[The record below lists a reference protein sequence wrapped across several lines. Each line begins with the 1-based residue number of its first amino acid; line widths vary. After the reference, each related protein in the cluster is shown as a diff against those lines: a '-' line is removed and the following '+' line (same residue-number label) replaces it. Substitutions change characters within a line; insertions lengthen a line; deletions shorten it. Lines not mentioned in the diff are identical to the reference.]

1 MAEKITDEQ
10 VEALQGILRSDASV
24 DAKVAQVAAVK
35 TGIKHHNVPDTCVAE
50 LFVALR
56 TASLNN
62 HGALA
67 IAGLTSLNHLLTR
80 LSRQEPKYIIKQS
93 KDILPLLIDKMG
105 DPKEK
110 SRSLAVQ
117 SMATMYKVV
126 PADVESHVRNFAM
139 AGKSSKAK
147 EGSMQW
153 LLQMNREQGMGF
165 RAYVPRLMELLEDSD
180 ASVRDTA
187 KTTVIELFR
196 DAPATAKADLKK
208 QLETFKV
215 RPAIKQAIAKE
226 LVPRSTTPA
235 PDESGPADLPRPA
248 PRPNLAASVSSVS
261 TFNER
266 PTTPM
271 PDPRTETVEPSYLN
285 TTRELDDMF
294 NQMRTYF
301 EYNESE
307 HNWKLREQSINKL
320 RRLMAGNAVSDF
332 HDPFLAGLR
341 SFLGCITK
349 AITSLRTSLS
359 KEGCALVQDIA
370 VNYGAGMDPMVEQ
383 LMQTFIKLSG
393 ATKKIASQQ
402 ADVCID
408 TIIGRVT
415 YSKVIMQH
423 VAGAC
428 EDKNVNPRT
437 YATEWLK
444 TLLKKEAHHK
454 SHVEHTGGLDLIEKS
469 IKRGL
474 NDANPNVR
482 VKMRATFW
490 TFYGIWPA
498 RAEAYVV
505 PPRLI
510 AQPLQTDL
518 DSSLMDTL
526 EPTAQKA
533 LEKDPNNP
541 NTPNK
546 AEPVARPG
554 LGFSRSTMGVGVKP
568 SLRETMMAQKKAL
581 ATKNLPVRPGSAMA
595 HFSPPRTTRAVSGAS
610 TASASTAAPSI
621 ATRQKPISGGGLSG
635 APVRPTR
642 KRPEMAP
649 RPATAGPYSV
659 RGGTDTEMSPPPAR
673 PKAVTTK
680 TMGTTPK
687 RTVAKARPAHKPTA
701 SESSIPTPTRLT
713 HAKSSPATSPVKS
726 PARQRLQ
733 PGPLLGSPQPEDSLS
748 MITPTTPTFSPA
760 DPPAITSPDLIAP
773 GLPAPELI
781 ATELPAPEERDQAES
796 PLGTP
801 SKALRVYED
810 PLTAEQSTPRLTPPA
825 VLEEK
830 PVNEDAANLVSRQ
843 NGDGAAESDI
853 SPDKARQHARLI
865 ESALAKIKAKSLDV
879 HGFRKLQ
886 GILRDNKA
894 PLSDEKFEALLLGL
908 FDYLEDPQSNL
919 APEKVQDVK
928 AQNLATIKLLLK
940 KYRDHFQ
947 PHISKGLESLMS
959 ARAVYDARTHIV
971 SGLELLADEL
981 VSLGDAQEI
990 ATVLT
995 RRMTNTPADSAAGWR
1010 SLSMGLHVLKEMV
1023 DAKVDYEPTEQELG
1037 SMAALCTRCLESS
1050 ESGVRMDAVQL
1061 CVALEERVG
1070 TDKFWDAVKGVGD
1083 DSKSLITY
1091 YIVKRRREKEAAGGA

>member
-10 VEALQGILRSDASV
+10 VEALQNILRADVSI
-24 DAKVAQVAAVK
+24 DAKVAQVTAVK
-35 TGIKHHNVPDTCVAE
+35 TGIKHHNVPDTCVAP
-50 LFVALR
+50 LFEALR
-56 TASLNN
+56 TASSSQN
-62 HGALA
+62 GVLA
-67 IAGLTSLNHLLTR
+67 NAGLTSLNHLLTR
-80 LSRQEPKYIIKQS
+80 LSRQEPKYITRETKAT
-93 KDILPLLIDKMG
+93 LPLLVDRMG
-105 DPKEK
+105 DQKEK
-110 SRSLAVQ
+110 FRSTAVQ

-126 PADVESHVRNFAM
+126 PADVERHVRNLAM
-139 AGKSSKAK
+139 AGKNPKAK
-147 EGSMQW
+147 EASTQW
-153 LLQMNREQGMGF
+153 LLQMHREQGMPF
-165 RAYVPRLMELLEDSD
+165 RTYVPRLMELLEDAD
-180 ASVRDTA
+180 PSVRETA

-196 DAPATAKADLKK
+196 DASGTAKADLKK
-208 QLETFKV
+208 QLENFKV
-215 RPAIKQAIAKE
+215 RPAIKQAIVKE
-226 LVPRSTTPA
+226 LIPRSTTPA
-235 PDESGPADLPRPA
+235 PDDSGPADLPRPVS
-248 PRPNLAASVSSVS
+248 RPNLSASVSSMS
-261 TFNER
+261 TFSER
-266 PTTPM
+266 PITPL
-271 PDPRTETVEPSYLN
+271 PDTRTETVEPSYLN
-285 TTRELDDMF
+285 TNRELDEMF
-294 NQMRTYF
+294 TQMHTYF
-301 EYNESE
+301 DGRESE
-307 HNWKLREQSINKL
+307 HNWMLREQSINKL
-320 RRLMAGNAVSDF
+320 RRLIAGNAVSDY

-341 SFLGCITK
+341 SLLDGIIK

-370 VNYGAGMDPMVEQ
+370 ISYGSGMDPMVEL
-383 LMQTFIKLSG
+383 LMQTFVKVSA

-402 ADVCID
+402 ANVCID

-415 YSKVIMQH
+415 YTNRIMYH

-428 EDKNVNPRT
+428 TDKNVQPRL

-454 SHVEHTGGLDLIEKS
+454 SHIEQHGGLDLIEKS
-469 IKRGL
+469 IKKGL
-474 NDANPNVR
+474 GDANPGVR
-482 VKMRATFW
+482 EKMRSTFW

-498 RAEAYVV
+498 RAEAYVA
-505 PPRLI
+505 PLNRSS
-510 AQPLQTDL
+510 QPLETDVK
-518 DSSLMDTL
+518 SSLMGTL
-526 EPTAQKA
+526 EPTTQKA

-541 NTPNK
+541 NTTKK
-546 AEPVARPG
+546 AEPAARPG
-554 LGFSRSTMGVGVKP
+554 LGLSRSTMGAKP
-568 SLRETMMAQKKAL
+568 SLRETMMAQKKAM

-595 HFSPPRTTRAVSGAS
+595 HFSPPRTTRAVSGSS
-610 TASASTAAPSI
+610 TASASTSAPSTV
-621 ATRQKPISGGGLSG
+621 TRQKPTTSGGLSV

-673 PKAVTTK
+673 PKAVPSK
-680 TMGTTPK
+680 TMSTTPK
-687 RTVAKARPAHKPTA
+687 RTLAKPRPAHKPTA

-713 HAKSSPATSPVKS
+713 HAKSSPATSPMKS

-748 MITPTTPTFSPA
+748 LITPTTPTFPPA

-773 GLPAPELI
+773 
-781 ATELPAPEERDQAES
+781 ELPAPAEQDQTGS
-796 PLGTP
+796 PVGTP

-830 PVNEDAANLVSRQ
+830 PVNEDAANLVARQ
-843 NGDGAAESDI
+843 NGDGTAETDI

-919 APEKVQDVK
+919 TPEKVQDVK

-995 RRMTNTPADSAAGWR
+995 RRMTETPADGAASWR
-1010 SLSMGLHVLKEMV
+1010 SMSMGLHVLKEMV
-1023 DAKVDYEPTEQELG
+1023 DAKAGYVPTDPELG
-1037 SMAALCTRCLESS
+1037 SMAALCGRCLESS

-1061 CVALEERVG
+1061 CVALQGRVG
-1070 TDKFWDAVKGVGD
+1070 DARFWDVMRDVKD
-1083 DSKSLITY
+1083 DPKSLITY
-1091 YIVKRRREKEAAGGA
+1091 YIVKRQREAGAAGGAA